1 MQNYQEWF
9 SIKELM
15 EKNLYLPGSDK
26 GIVKK
31 AAREGW
37 QKRQRQGVKKAKRL
51 NITIRHSLLRSS
63 NNLDYIK
70 QNSLILK

>member
-31 AAREGW
+31 AAEKVG
-37 QKRQRQGVKKAKRL
+37 KNAKDKA
-51 NITIRHSLLRSS
+51 
-63 NNLDYIK
+63 
-70 QNSLILK
+70 